1 MKVSTRNVFR
11 GAVTAVHPGAVNA
24 EVEMSLGGT
33 DRLVAIVTMTS
44 LRSLD
49 IRVGSEVLALVKA
62 PWVMLVA
69 GGDDHSLSARNG
81 LHGQVLSISDGE
93 VNAEVLLR
101 LSGGS
106 ELLAVV
112 TRAAVSELGLQPGAP
127 ATAII
132 KASSV
137 VLGVPA

>member
-24 EVEMSLGGT
+24 EVEMSLGVT

-49 IRVGSEVLALVKA
+49 IRVGSEVVALVKA

-69 GGDDHSLSARNG
+69 GEGGSLSARNG

-106 ELLAVV
+106 ELLSVV
-112 TRAAVSELGLQPGAP
+112 TREAVAELGLQPGAP
-127 ATAII
+127 VTALI